1 MEREVLTSHLFAQV
15 RDMLMSVAHGRPRA
29 ISFEDVNVAPLCAA
43 DFKDCLADDAES
55 FIHYADICCILGDI
69 TESCSR
75 NSLTKSKKEHYQNQ
89 IFRWPRVLP
98 THLRISHPSA
108 NNADEYSLCGY
119 NLNTRQLHIP
129 YFISLA
135 ILGRPSTRNTI
146 SAQAILAA
154 SFVAGI
160 FQELL
165 VRDDIGHLAPIF
177 TRYCVAS
184 SFFLVSLRPIPQLW
198 EACQPDLEVLRLCLK
213 ELSKRWKSAIGGSKV
228 LESILNAQRHNA
240 TPVVKRLLPLTRE
253 QQFFFDGFPLDLCHM
268 WTPCTTF
275 YEGATAN
282 MGQFSQYA
290 QDHGLLDSPQ
300 GHSIEP
306 IVSTGPFTSAD
317 EQGMGV
323 LPLADFLVDGLDS
336 WLSDEAWAV

>member
-1 MEREVLTSHLFAQV
+1 
-15 RDMLMSVAHGRPRA
+15 MSVAHGRPRA
-29 ISFEDVNVAPLCAA
+29 INFEDVNVAPLCAA
-43 DFKDCLADDAES
+43 DFEDCLAGDAES
-55 FIHYADICCILGDI
+55 FIHYADICFILGDI

-75 NSLTKSKKEHYQNQ
+75 NSLTKAKKEYYQSQ

-98 THLRISHPSA
+98 THLRISHLSA

-119 NLNTRQLHIP
+119 DLNTRQLHIP

-146 SAQAILAA
+146 SAQGILAA

-184 SFFLVSLRPIPQLW
+184 SFFLVSLRSIPELW
-198 EACQPDLEVLRLCLK
+198 DACQPDLEVLRLCLK
-213 ELSKRWKSAIGGSKV
+213 ELSKRWKSAIGGSKA
-228 LESILNAQRHNA
+228 LESILNTQRHNA
-240 TPVVKRLLPLTRE
+240 TPMNKRLLPLTRE
-253 QQFFFDGFPLDLCHM
+253 QHFFFDGFPLELCHM

-275 YEGATAN
+275 YQGAAAN
-282 MGQFSQYA
+282 AGHFTQYA
-290 QDHGLLDSPQ
+290 QDHSLIDAAQ
-300 GHSIEP
+300 GRGIEP
-306 IVSTGPFTSAD
+306 IVSTAPFTSVD
-317 EQGMGV
+317 EQEIEV
-323 LPLADFLVDGLDS
+323 LPLADFLVDGLDN
-336 WLSDEAWAV
+336 WLSEEASAV